1 MWSYPVL
8 DPVSQAYPEVQG
20 RSPTCYSPV
29 RHSSTSASTG
39 LSVRLAC
46 VKHAASVHPEP
57 GSNSPQKTFQKETGR
72 EKPNTQP
79 KTNQPTPK
87 QAPDWQKSKNYKVQ
101 QPTPTRRGYKAGP
114 IKIRETCS
122 TTPHAHYEPKDDAI
136 HHWNSTTPPPA
147 HTQTERPPHSAQKEA
162 GKHTHATKVHW
173 HTIEFSN
180 NTSTPNTNP
189 HTVSQHQSDFG
200 IRQRLFSCPPHKP
213 ERISP
218 SSGALSVSLTRYK
231 LHTPHTQHKPAAQS
245 RF

>member
-101 QPTPTRRGYKAGP
+101 QPTPTRRGKTGP

-136 HHWNSTTPPPA
+136 NHWNSTTPPPA
-147 HTQTERPPHSAQKEA
+147 HTQTQGAHHTVHKKGRQTHPRNKSTLAHYRVLKQHQ
-162 GKHTHATKVHW
+162 HTHQPTHS
-173 HTIEFSN
+173 E
-180 NTSTPNTNP
+180 
-189 HTVSQHQSDFG
+189 
-200 IRQRLFSCPPHKP
+200 
-213 ERISP
+213 
-218 SSGALSVSLTRYK
+218 
-231 LHTPHTQHKPAAQS
+231 PAS
-245 RF
+245 K